1 MLTLILFSCLFAFLS
16 LLRVFLVC
24 GRPERCPRQVSTILF
39 VRISCCNITDNRF
52 PRMMNQENIPN
63 EMAYG
68 NINEAAAAQDLAD
81 RADFARLDLG
91 ANA

>member
-1 MLTLILFSCLFAFLS
+1 MSCF
-16 LLRVFLVC
+16 
-24 GRPERCPRQVSTILF
+24 
-39 VRISCCNITDNRF
+39 NITDNRF